1 MGARPVKPETV
12 RNAVAYLREQGFSA
26 YATAMLDMQDRIR
39 ELEAT
44 ARDPSAEPLP
54 SDHQTRTK

>member
-12 RNAVAYLREQGFSA
+12 RSAVAYLREQGFSA

-39 ELEAT
+39 ELEAA
-44 ARDPSAEPLP
+44 ARSAEPLP
-54 SDHQTRTK
+54 SQERPETE